1 MFQGQG
7 EAASNSEAPR
17 GEAHTTRRASPREPP
32 WPWSPTTQ
40 STRRTS
46 RRVWPEHLTTL
57 LSVSTIQI
65 LLSCTKAFLQAAFLI
80 FNARVASENGSGQ
93 SNGVMTNGDH
103 AGTVLDIPLDIV
115 LKRYSSRKSRYSKKG
130 IYWFGCNF
138 IFVVYC
144 PFIAAHCLGVLQ

>member
-32 WPWSPTTQ
+32 WPWSPTTR

-46 RRVWPEHLTTL
+46 RRVLPEHLTTL

-80 FNARVASENGSGQ
+80 FNARVALENGSGQ

-130 IYWFGCNF
+130 F
-138 IFVVYC
+138 IGLGVTLYLLSIVL
-144 PFIAAHCLGVLQ
+144 FIAAHCIGVLQ

>member
-7 EAASNSEAPR
+7 EAVSNSEEPR
-17 GEAHTTRRASPREPP
+17 GEDHTTRRASPRGPP
-32 WPWSPTTQ
+32 WLWSPTTP

-57 LSVSTIQI
+57 QSVSTIQI

-103 AGTVLDIPLDIV
+103 AGTVKDIPLDIV

-130 IYWFGCNF
+130 FTG
-138 IFVVYC
+138 
-144 PFIAAHCLGVLQ
+144 LGVTLYLLSIVLL